1 MLVHISCDQ
10 SSVATCN
17 YCNRMGN
24 WVTAWNHRSFS
35 ERQLLCA
42 SHMQTFYYLPFM
54 LKCKCGRG
62 IFGRR
67 GPSSTNLPWVGYPL
81 VCSNNDNPPSL
92 MSNDFISC
100 TPANQMFAMPV
111 PVVPPVGDLLPPS
124 YSAHSVITTTTMV
137 TTTIS
142 ATPSVTTAAPV
153 TTTNLRSLLATPPTM
168 DQFLQPTSAIY
179 SCVHFPHSTRPT
191 MATTTFNLPEPATP
205 IRLAPVTTTP
215 VATAAVFRRNLED
228 RSRSPLFAHVDR
240 SVNNMVSRIKREP
253 L

>member
-81 VCSNNDNPPSL
+81 VCSNNEAPPSL

-124 YSAHSVITTTTMV
+124 YSVHSVVTTTT
-137 TTTIS
+137 
-142 ATPSVTTAAPV
+142 SVTTSIPV
-153 TTTNLRSLLATPPTM
+153 TTATTFATTTTASLRSLLETPCTVDP
-168 DQFLQPTSAIY
+168 FIPPAPPIY
-179 SCVHFPHSTRPT
+179 SCVNFPHAAQST
-191 MATTTFNLPEPATP
+191 MATTTFRMPEPATP
-205 IRLAPVTTTP
+205 IRLAPQPTP

-240 SVNNMVSRIKREP
+240 NVNNTVTRIKREP